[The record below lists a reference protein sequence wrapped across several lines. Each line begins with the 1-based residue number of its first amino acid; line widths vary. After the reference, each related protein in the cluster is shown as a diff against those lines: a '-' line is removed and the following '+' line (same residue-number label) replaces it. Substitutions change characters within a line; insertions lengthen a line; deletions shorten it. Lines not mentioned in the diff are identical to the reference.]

1 LPSDKHRNRA
11 RTAVRIAPV
20 EIPVLSDAVLTQP
33 VQLGSDGQRRKP
45 LLVLQ
50 NETLG
55 QLAAPG
61 GTRILA
67 GLIAQFIALE
77 TLPAA
82 VILQGQA
89 VRLATETN
97 PVGEQLSLL
106 IARQVPL
113 LICRESLAELHL
125 ECTLQDSR
133 LVSQMEIAETLL
145 KSEPIYWL

>member
-1 LPSDKHRNRA
+1 
-11 RTAVRIAPV
+11 
-20 EIPVLSDAVLTQP
+20 
-33 VQLGSDGQRRKP
+33 
-45 LLVLQ
+45 
-50 NETLG
+50 
-55 QLAAPG
+55 
-61 GTRILA
+61 
-67 GLIAQFIALE
+67 LE

-89 VRLATETN
+89 VRLATATN

-113 LICRESLAELHL
+113 LICRESLSELHL